1 MFAHATWIGLVLMIV
16 CMVLLLAM
24 QVTVTGELVG
34 YANRLLVIAYA
45 LFLMVAAWPLLKTR

>member
-1 MFAHATWIGLVLMIV
+1 MIV